1 MSEIVY
7 QHLQPA
13 INLGLDEFK
22 FWEMTVA
29 EVSRWEEGAMWRLKS
44 KAQFDYVLADLIGIS
59 SARMM
64 SDDVKYP
71 SLEDAYPNLFEQTP
85 DEIMEQKKE
94 EEIATQNLNRFM
106 EFAMRHNAMMTKGES
121 DGS

>member
-71 SLEDAYPNLFEQTP
+71 SLEDAYPNLF
-85 DEIMEQKKE
+85 
-94 EEIATQNLNRFM
+94 
-106 EFAMRHNAMMTKGES
+106 
-121 DGS
+121 

>member
-106 EFAMRHNAMMTKGES
+106 EFAMKHNTMMTKGES

>member
-71 SLEDAYPNLFEQTP
+71 SLENAYPNLFEQTP

-106 EFAMRHNAMMTKGES
+106 EFAMKHNAMMTKGES

>member
-22 FWEMTVA
+22 LWEMTVA

-106 EFAMRHNAMMTKGES
+106 EFAMKHNAMMTKGES